1 MRRPPLAA
9 TVLVALA
16 TVSALSAGAL
26 PGNTYPA
33 SAAAP
38 PAVPGDWTRGA
49 PLRVSLDDGLAISP
63 TDADVLFAALGTG
76 LARTTDGGATWTHL
90 GVDAGFGNSFSIDNQ
105 VVVDPSN
112 SQRVFSASYIA
123 VRRST
128 DGGDHFSQVGTSG
141 GLTSIVRAIG
151 VDAGAGPAD
160 TRVLATGY
168 VQKVAL
174 STDSGTTWVDKTGN
188 VAAVGLGLGDAAV
201 VLHPTNNDVAFIAG
215 DSVILRTVN
224 LTANPPTWA
233 AIGAA
238 PVSGSIRDLTIAG
251 GRLVAS
257 SSNGQV
263 YRSSNALN
271 AATVT
276 PTWTGSGIDLSGSA
290 DGLAA
295 VGASGAL
302 LAGSDGLFKTV
313 DIATTSPDWVE
324 LGGGLPGSAAGAV
337 VVSADGST
345 IYVTAGDSLYRSTN
359 GGISWTERP
368 GIVQGSVR
376 DLASA
381 GGRTFAASDSGILR
395 SLDGGRSWTVTA
407 DAADVGVATAVAVS
421 PLLPDRVF
429 ASLGNE
435 VRRSV
440 DGGASFAPAVA
451 TAPASAGLAVDPADP
466 DIVWSVGEF
475 ETVHRS
481 GDGGATWQ
489 TLTASIPDSFRATDI
504 EIAPASGAGPSVVY
518 LAGEESFVLASSNQ
532 GQSWTP
538 LATGLPGGSNDVGDV
553 AIDPADPLHLYAAMD
568 LNAIVYESING
579 GATWTP
585 TFGTDEVNNP
595 SALDVVQVDAVTF
608 DTDGALLI
616 ATGWSFDESGR
627 VYRSTDGGLSFTAF
641 DPPMDEVYNDANALL
656 ADAQGIHVATNDAGV
671 IDLVRSSDLGVSV
684 AAPAAA
690 VVGKPFAVTVTVTAT
705 GPDKATGVVVTVP
718 LPAGTTVQGG
728 GCTSGATISCAV
740 DAADGTGSATF
751 TVVASTTGAKAF
763 TATVDGAQAD
773 QAAANNTDS
782 GSVTVNRAASKL
794 TLKAKPRRDATAPH
808 SFVLSGALARSDG
821 IPVACGGKVKVT
833 VTDRATAVKSK
844 KVKLAL
850 RKGACAYRLPL
861 SFRKAPADRLTA
873 AVTYAGNATLESAK
887 RVKVTLRLE

>member
-1 MRRPPLAA
+1 MRRPSHTA
-9 TVLVALA
+9 TVLIALA
-16 TVSALSAGAL
+16 TVAALTAASPTGSAQ
-26 PGNTYPA
+26 PA
-33 SAAAP
+33 AMAAP
-38 PAVPGDWTRGA
+38 PTVPGEWTRGA
-49 PLRVSLDDGLAISP
+49 PLQVSLENGLAISP

-128 DGGDHFSQVGTSG
+128 DGGDNFSQVGTVG

-188 VAAVGLGLGDAAV
+188 VAAVGLGFSEAAV
-201 VLHPTNNDVAFIAG
+201 VLHPTNNDVAFIASE
-215 DSVILRTVN
+215 SVILRTVN

-337 VVSADGST
+337 VVSADGGT
-345 IYVTAGDSLYRSTN
+345 IYATAGDSLYRSTN

-381 GGRTFAASDSGILR
+381 AGRTFAASDSGLLR
-395 SLDGGRSWTVTA
+395 SLDGGRSWAVVA
-407 DAADVGVATAVAVS
+407 DVDDVGVATAVAVS

-429 ASLGNE
+429 ASLGDE

-440 DGGASFAPAVA
+440 DGGVSFAAAVP
-451 TAPASAGLAVDPADP
+451 TAPDSDGLAVDPADP
-466 DIVWSVGEF
+466 DVIWSVGEF

-481 GDGGATWQ
+481 DDGGATWQ
-489 TLTASIPDSFRATDI
+489 ALTAGIPDSFRASDI
-504 EIAPASGAGPSVVY
+504 EIAPASGPNPSVVY
-518 LAGEESFVLASSNQ
+518 LAGDESFVLASSNQ
-532 GQSWTP
+532 GLSWAP

-553 AIDPADPLHLYAAMD
+553 AIDPSDPLHLYASVD
-568 LNAIVYESING
+568 LNAVVYESVNG

-585 TFGTDEVNNP
+585 TFGTDEENNP
-595 SALDVVQVDAVTF
+595 AALEVVQVDALTF
-608 DTDGALLI
+608 DTDGALLL

-627 VYRSTDGGLSFTAF
+627 VYRSVDEGQTFTPF
-641 DPPMDEVYNDANALL
+641 GPPMDEVYNDAFVLL
-656 ADAQGIHVATNDAGV
+656 ADDQGVHVGTQGSGV
-671 IDLVRSSDLGVSV
+671 IDLVRAADLGVSV
-684 AAPAAA
+684 AAPASVA
-690 VVGKPFAVTVTVTAT
+690 VGKPFVVTVSVTAS
-705 GPDKATGVVVTVP
+705 GPDPATGVVVTLP
-718 LPAGTTVQGG
+718 RPAGTSVQGA
-728 GCTSGATISCAV
+728 GCTTGATITC
-740 DAADGTGSATF
+740 DIEAADGSGSATL
-751 TVVASTTGAKAF
+751 TVTATTTGAKSFA
-763 TATVDGAQAD
+763 ATVDGAQVD
-773 QAAANNTDS
+773 EVVANNTASD
-782 GSVTVNRAASKL
+782 SVTVTKAATKL
-794 TLKAKPRRDATAPH
+794 SLKAKPKRDATAPH
-808 SFVLSGALARSDG
+808 SFVLSGALTRPDG
-821 IPVACGGKVKVT
+821 VPVTCGGKVKVT
-833 VTDRATAVKSK
+833 VTDRAASVKSK
-844 KVKLAL
+844 KVKIGLK
-850 RKGACAYRLPL
+850 KGVCGYRLPV
-861 SFRKAPADRLTA
+861 SFRTAPADRLTA
-873 AVTYAGNATLESAK
+873 SVTYAGTALLAPAK
-887 RVKVTLRLE
+887 RVKVSLRLD